1 MHALLKH
8 CLSIVVA
15 ACVALALPAAANPL
29 VNVEW
34 LQQRIGGGDLLVI
47 DTSPAKLY
55 AAGHIPAAR
64 HVDLYAA
71 GVHLKDTAQIEALVQ
86 SWGVTEAKHVV
97 LYDQGATMNA
107 TWLFYDLYHLG
118 FPAEKLSVLDGG
130 FAKWKAAGAPVE
142 TQPAAPRPK
151 GDFRAVR
158 PREEVRVRLPEFL
171 NASGDRANHALVEAM
186 DPEYH
191 YGDAKFFA
199 KAGHVPNAVMWP
211 VADFFNADKTFKSA
225 AEIRRMAAFLGVKP
239 EQKIHSHCGGGI
251 AATVPFFAL
260 KFIADFPQV
269 AVYKESHLGW
279 LRDERGLP
287 FWTYDAPYLKRDL
300 AYVSGWGSRMMRMY
314 DVSQMSIV
322 DVRSADAY
330 AAGHVPYAINLPA
343 DLFRAHLKEPAKLG
357 ALLGPAGINPNHEAV
372 IFSAGGVTPDA
383 ALTFVALERLGQKKV
398 SLVMEPVE
406 EWGFQGMQL
415 TKEPTVVG
423 RPKSPQDIAVEPAV
437 YAVEARNGIV
447 AAATAPAHGYPRV
460 YLASGEA
467 LPARALEGKV
477 VHVPYNELL
486 KADGSPKPAAEM
498 WKVLAKAGVPRYA
511 EIVTIADEPGE
522 AAANYYLLR
531 LMGLPDVKV
540 QL

>member
-1 MHALLKH
+1 MHALLKRW
-8 CLSIVVA
+8 LSTVVLACA
-15 ACVALALPAAANPL
+15 AVALPAAANPL
-29 VNVEW
+29 VNVAW
-34 LQQRIGGGDLLVI
+34 LQERVGSADLLVI

-55 AAGHIPAAR
+55 AAGHIPGAR

-71 GVHLKDTAQIEALVQ
+71 GMHLRNTAQIEALLQ
-86 SWGVTEAKHVV
+86 SWGVSESKHVV

-107 TWLFYDLYHLG
+107 TWLFYDLYQLG

-130 FAKWKAAGAPVE
+130 FAKWKAAGATVE
-142 TQPAAPRPK
+142 TQAAPLPAK
-151 GDFRAVR
+151 GDFRALR

-171 NASGDRANHALVEAM
+171 LASGDRASHALVEAM
-186 DPEYH
+186 EPEYH

-199 KAGHVPNAVMWP
+199 KAGHVPHAVMWP

-260 KFIADFPQV
+260 KFIADYPQV

-314 DVSQMSIV
+314 DVAQMSV
-322 DVRSADAY
+322 LDVRPAEAY
-330 AAGHVPYAINLPA
+330 AAGHVPYAINVPA
-343 DLFRAHLKEPAKLG
+343 EVFRRHLQEPAKLG
-357 ALLGPAGINPNHEAV
+357 ALLGPAGVDSNHEAV
-372 IFSAGGVTPDA
+372 ILSAGGVTPDA

-423 RPKSPQDIAVEPAV
+423 RPKSPQELAVAPAV
-437 YAVEARNGIV
+437 YAAEPRNGIV
-447 AAATAPAHGYPRV
+447 AAKAPPAHGYPRV
-460 YLASGEA
+460 YLASGKA
-467 LPARALEGKV
+467 LPARAVEGKV
-477 VHVPYNELL
+477 VHVPYTDLL

-498 WKVLAKAGVPRYA
+498 WKVLAKAGLPRYA

-531 LMGLPDVKV
+531 LMGMPDVKV